1 MLLFVSAF
9 VDSISI
15 KNAFEENCLVFGNK
29 LEKSFDSVF
38 WQYLMF
44 KKKVIFWEKNHPSN
58 DCPGMTSSDSLD
70 FKSDF

>member
-38 WQYLMF
+38 WQYLML
-44 KKKVIFWEKNHPSN
+44 KKKSYFLGEESPIQ
-58 DCPGMTSSDSLD
+58 
-70 FKSDF
+70 